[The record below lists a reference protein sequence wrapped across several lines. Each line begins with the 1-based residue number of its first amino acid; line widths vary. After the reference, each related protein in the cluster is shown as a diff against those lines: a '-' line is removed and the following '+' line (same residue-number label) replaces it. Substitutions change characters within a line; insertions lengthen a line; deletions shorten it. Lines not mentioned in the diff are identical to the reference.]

1 MAPTVLPA
9 VPMTHFDSRSED
21 GLIGAPPAM
30 TVRVQLP
37 SRPKPRALLAAAL
50 LVAWSAA
57 QAQNCSFVS
66 TGSAINFPPLDPSV
80 SATLTAFMDID
91 VRCIPASVSVTWTF
105 SGANGN
111 APLRMKHAT
120 QNAYVPYTVAATTSG
135 GGSTRTWRITGTVL
149 AANYENGLV
158 GSYSDI
164 LSATVLP

>member
-37 SRPKPRALLAAAL
+37 SRPKPHALLAAVL

-57 QAQNCSFVS
+57 HGQSCTFQS
-66 TGSAINFPPLDPSV
+66 TGSPINFPALDPSV

-91 VRCIPASVSVTWTF
+91 VRCNPGNVSSTWVF
-105 SGANGN
+105 SGVNGS
-111 APLRMKHAT
+111 APLRMKHTT
-120 QNAYVPYTVAATTSG
+120 QNAYIPYTVAATTSG
-135 GGSTRTWRITGTVL
+135 NGSNRTWRITGTVL
-149 AANYENGLV
+149 AANYQNALV